1 MLLKSNIVFLIII
14 SPDIKLI
21 YTVLSALGIVH
32 LFPFFLAHQRSNRGP
47 AVTLYHWLND
57 IILLDTPTILI
68 RWDRGIQ
75 QKKTWK
81 FGFLPLPTSIT
92 LLSDLISFKFL
103 FSFPYFFFFSFCLF
117 VMSFL
122 IFFLN
127 DFLCV
132 CLPRYRFIKANILSA
147 LQLGVFDCREQLSIH
162 WD

>member
-75 QKKTWK
+75 QKKNMKIWFPSVTHLYYSTL
-81 FGFLPLPTSIT
+81 GF
-92 LLSDLISFKFL
+92 
-103 FSFPYFFFFSFCLF
+103 
-117 VMSFL
+117 
-122 IFFLN
+122 
-127 DFLCV
+127 DF
-132 CLPRYRFIKANILSA
+132 I
-147 LQLGVFDCREQLSIH
+147 
-162 WD
+162 